1 MKYYKEIQKL
11 IKELNEME
19 NVNVVQS
26 FDDVTKILK
35 IDVNT
40 KEYKPRF
47 GTEVYFGNFKQRHK
61 EIYNTPEELLLILE
75 KLEKIL
81 LRELRGI

>member
-35 IDVNT
+35 IN
-40 KEYKPRF
+40 
-47 GTEVYFGNFKQRHK
+47 N
-61 EIYNTPEELLLILE
+61 I
-75 KLEKIL
+75 
-81 LRELRGI
+81 

>member
-40 KEYKPRF
+40 KEY
-47 GTEVYFGNFKQRHK
+47 
-61 EIYNTPEELLLILE
+61 
-75 KLEKIL
+75 
-81 LRELRGI
+81 